1 MVTTSDCDER
11 TALLEDAKLVGIGE
25 ERRPD
30 GVGLSASSSSTTIC
44 DVEEVGQIKPSA
56 PRRPFPWKPVLSI
69 LSLAVVQPLAFEL
82 IFPFISELRKNIDI
96 ILCTTASE

>member
-1 MVTTSDCDER
+1 MINTNDCNER
-11 TALLEDAKLVGIGE
+11 TALLEDAEPVEIE
-25 ERRPD
+25 ERSVD
-30 GVGLSASSSSTTIC
+30 GVGLSTSSSSSATIC
-44 DVEEVGQIKPSA
+44 DAEEIGQIKPSA

-96 ILCTTASE
+96 ILCATVTE